1 MSQSM
6 KIGVENLYQFFAS
19 KCHFLIVFEI
29 FSETFSRGMVVE
41 QPEEFNVI
49 HCFIPF
55 LFSYFLIWKNK

>member
-1 MSQSM
+1 M

-29 FSETFSRGMVVE
+29 FSETFSRGMVAE

-49 HCFIPF
+49 HSVLYHFFF
-55 LFSYFLIWKNK
+55 LVS